1 MVAKRTLWRC
11 TATSGAHPGDLCL
24 LRAAHTP
31 VPRESMVN
39 AAASLMCD
47 ACAKRETLPGRE
59 SRLTNL
65 RGEAPHE
72 TGTYEGNRR
81 RALHVGSP
89 EEVLDVSC
97 ETLQKHAASPLHAQ
111 DSSARAVAAGSP
123 RSPRRGGP
131 SPAMPPNTTA
141 TRARQVSTYSCT
153 SVDNSEEYADLR
165 GRHPHRRAQTV

>member
-1 MVAKRTLWRC
+1 MKLVHMKGTGGVPC
-11 TATSGAHPGDLCL
+11 TS
-24 LRAAHTP
+24 AA
-31 VPRESMVN
+31 R
-39 AAASLMCD
+39 
-47 ACAKRETLPGRE
+47 
-59 SRLTNL
+59 
-65 RGEAPHE
+65 RGP
-72 TGTYEGNRR
+72 
-81 RALHVGSP
+81 
-89 EEVLDVSC
+89 LDVSR